1 MTETDYIK
9 NKVCMLFNAMLARG
23 YEVLKRDIILAMV
36 PMHLDPYLGFLH
48 SYFRFKPSI
57 VYDLSEPFRVVAEDF
72 VLSYHELLSQSSFE
86 KVGKRVYL
94 KRDEEIEFM
103 KAMNKRLS
111 KRTSYER
118 YGKPVKA
125 RIKTIIK
132 EEPIKLAQYIRNKHQ
147 KYQPHV
153 F

>member
-1 MTETDYIK
+1 MEEAKYPSYSR
-9 NKVCMLFNAMLARG
+9 NLLNLG
-23 YEVLKRDIILAMV
+23 YAVLKRYIIMAMV

-72 VLSYHELLSQSSFE
+72 VLYHELLSQSSFE
-86 KVGKRVYL
+86 NVGKRVYL
-94 KRDEEIEFM
+94 RRDEEIEFM

-118 YGKPVKA
+118 YDKPVKA
-125 RIKTIIK
+125 
-132 EEPIKLAQYIRNKHQ
+132 
-147 KYQPHV
+147 
-153 F
+153 

>member
-9 NKVCMLFNAMLARG
+9 NKVCMLFNSILARG

-48 SYFRFKPSI
+48 SYFRFKPSL
-57 VYDLSEPFRVVAEDF
+57 VYDLIEPFRVIAEDF

-103 KAMNKRLS
+103 KDWYDNYNNSHGGEFEM
-111 KRTSYER
+111 
-118 YGKPVKA
+118 P
-125 RIKTIIK
+125 
-132 EEPIKLAQYIRNKHQ
+132 
-147 KYQPHV
+147 
-153 F
+153 